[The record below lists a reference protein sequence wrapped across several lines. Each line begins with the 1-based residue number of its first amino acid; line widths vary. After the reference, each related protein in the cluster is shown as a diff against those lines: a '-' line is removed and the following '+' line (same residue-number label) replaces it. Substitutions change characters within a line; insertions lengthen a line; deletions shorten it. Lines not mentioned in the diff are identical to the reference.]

1 MKIDNC
7 DLDKKVFIIAEAGIN
22 HEGNFENALRL
33 IDDAA
38 YAGVDCIKFQS
49 YYTDKFISRD
59 NKVRYEQRKRYELS
73 LEQTA
78 KLSEY
83 ARGKGLLFLSTALDT
98 QSADEIEN
106 YVVAFKVSSLDT
118 CNYKLLEN
126 LLEKQKPL
134 IISTGMHSDK
144 DIRDVIDFITRRRG
158 EGYLQS
164 SVIFLHCISSYPVID
179 PAYLNLLSIPYLKK
193 QYNVNVGYSDHSLGT
208 LACLIAASLGARVIE
223 KHFTIDKKM
232 TGVRDHALSADKN
245 EMKAIVDGIRYIEK
259 ALGKPEKLIADV
271 EKESRK
277 SMKRVFVLNERLK
290 PGSLIEGKYLESVVN
305 ARDEGIP
312 CDEYFKIV
320 GKRLKRDKSPF
331 DLLLWEDI
339 E

>member
-7 DLDKKVFIIAEAGIN
+7 DLDKKVFIVAEAGIN

-49 YYTDKFISRD
+49 YYTDKLISRN
-59 NKVRYEQRKRYELS
+59 NKTRYDQRKKYELS

-83 ARGKGLLFLSTALDT
+83 AREKGLLFLSTALDT

-106 YVVAFKVSSLDT
+106 YVVAYKVSSLDT

-134 IISTGMHSDK
+134 IISTGMHSNE
-144 DIRDVIDFITRRRG
+144 DIKETIDFIIRRKG
-158 EGYLQS
+158 EEYLKS
-164 SVIFLHCISSYPVID
+164 SVILLHCISSYPVID

-208 LACLIAASLGARVIE
+208 LACFTAVSLGASVIE
-223 KHFTIDKKM
+223 KHFTIDKNM
-232 TGVRDHALSADKN
+232 IGVRDHALSADKN
-245 EMKAIVDGIRYIEK
+245 EMKSIVDGIRYIEK
-259 ALGKPEKLIADV
+259 ALGKPEKLIADI
-271 EKESRK
+271 EQESRK

-290 PGSLIEGKYLESVVN
+290 QGSLIEGKYLESVVN
-305 ARDEGIP
+305 AGDEGIP
-312 CDEYFKIV
+312 CNEYFKVV
-320 GKRLKRDKSPF
+320 GRKLKKDKSPF
-331 DLLLWEDI
+331 DLLLLEDI